1 MIPPDQ
7 AEIAAA
13 DSVDIRNHKRRP
25 NVDWDIIEDESKM
38 KRSNHAST
46 TRTK

>member
-13 DSVDIRNHKRRP
+13 DGVDIRTHGRKP
-25 NVDWDIIEDESKM
+25 LIDYDIIEDERVKKCKHQDHRKKS
-38 KRSNHAST
+38 
-46 TRTK
+46 